1 MRLPELDR
9 VADMVLNYR
18 HDPKC
23 TTAPKP
29 KKKAK
34 KAKKKAINVS
44 QSTRQPHVE
53 SSPQQ
58 SPHLVEQQRRQQ
70 SST

>member
-1 MRLPELDR
+1 MRIPDELNR

-29 KKKAK
+29 PKKKAK
-34 KAKKKAINVS
+34 KSKAKKK
-44 QSTRQPHVE
+44 R
-53 SSPQQ
+53 
-58 SPHLVEQQRRQQ
+58 
-70 SST
+70 